1 MKGIV
6 FSLLEDAVTR
16 AHGEDVWDDLLDR
29 AGVDGVYTSL
39 GSYPDSDLTS
49 LVAAA
54 SEVTGDDPQTVIRW
68 FGRESM
74 PTLAR
79 AYPAFFEPH
88 ADVHAFLKTLNDIIH
103 PEVRKLYPGADVPM
117 FDFSYA
123 PDGTISMGYSS
134 PRRLCA
140 FAEGLIEGAAAH
152 YAQNVE
158 LNQPTCMLR
167 GDDRCTIEVR
177 VEHDRGSR

>member
-16 AHGEDVWDDLLDR
+16 VHGEDAWDDVLER
-29 AGVDGVYTSL
+29 ADLGGAYTTL
-39 GSYPDSDLTS
+39 GSYPDSDLFA

-54 SEVTGDDPQTVIRW
+54 SSVTGDDPQAIIRW

-79 AYPAFFEPH
+79 AYPAFFAPH
-88 ADVHAFLKTLNDIIH
+88 TDLRAFLGTLNDIIH
-103 PEVRKLYPGADVPM
+103 PEVRKLYPGADVPE
-117 FDFSYA
+117 FGFSHA
-123 PDGTISMGYSS
+123 PDGTIAMRYTSA
-134 PRRLCA
+134 RRLCA

-152 YAQNVE
+152 YGQTVH
-158 LNQPTCMLR
+158 LSQPTCMLR
-167 GDDRCTIEVR
+167 GDVSCTIELR
-177 VEHDRGSR
+177 VDA

>member
-16 AHGEDVWDDLLDR
+16 AHGEEVWDDLLDR
-29 AGVDGVYTSL
+29 AGLKGAYTSL

-49 LVAAA
+49 LVSAA
-54 SEVTGDDPQTVIRW
+54 STVTGDDPQAIIRW

-79 AYPAFFEPH
+79 SNPSFFEPH
-88 ADVHAFLKTLNDIIH
+88 ADLRAFLRTLNDIIH
-103 PEVRKLYPGADVPM
+103 PEVRKLYPGADVPT
-117 FDFSYA
+117 FGFSYA
-123 PDGTISMGYSS
+123 ADGTITMRYGS

-140 FAEGLIEGAAAH
+140 FAEGLIEGAARH
-152 YAQNVE
+152 YAQTVK
-158 LNQPTCMLR
+158 LDQPTCMLR
-167 GDDRCTIEVR
+167 GDRLCTIEVR
-177 VEHDRGSR
+177 VEP